1 LAVEFIFVIVESL
14 SDDTDGGGSRCNC
27 ASKHCEWFVFN
38 HEVVIPEY
46 VVDFE
51 YITSVRIAANYC

>member
-1 LAVEFIFVIVESL
+1 MTKCETPLVVHCLFVDNS
-14 SDDTDGGGSRCNC
+14 SDSQKCDC
-27 ASKHCEWFVFN
+27 AHKQYEWFVFN

-51 YITSVRIAANYC
+51 YLTSVRCQF